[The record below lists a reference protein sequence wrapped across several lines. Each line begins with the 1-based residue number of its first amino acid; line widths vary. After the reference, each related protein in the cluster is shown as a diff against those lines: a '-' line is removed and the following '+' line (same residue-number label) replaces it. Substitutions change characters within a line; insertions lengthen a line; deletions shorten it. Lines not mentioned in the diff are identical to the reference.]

1 MTQFVFKELCLIDTR
16 LAEQNHERGKTNKLT
31 STLLA
36 TKTVQERKQRILQG
50 PSETETMLQ
59 MFLLSSAVLSLKV
72 IYNFRPDLHEV
83 RKEFRVPAKRF
94 AF

>member
-36 TKTVQERKQRILQG
+36 TKTVQARKKRILQG
-50 PSETETMLQ
+50 PSET
-59 MFLLSSAVLSLKV
+59 
-72 IYNFRPDLHEV
+72 
-83 RKEFRVPAKRF
+83 
-94 AF
+94 